1 MLETRA
7 WIGAGQYAGP
17 QQITGRA
24 QKLGLPTAWVPR
36 SLLLPWGALSS
47 LREPVEP
54 VCCHGRQT
62 SQEQPVCLGS
72 KALNFSRPPVTWMSN
87 NSAAELGKK
96 WAWEAGWVRPEGSC
110 TAPRMGRQ
118 QVLDGLKGER
128 REYRVGSAEAA
139 RGRMR
144 ERSRWGR
151 EAAQGG
157 WGGGQDPGGVGTG
170 VR

>member
-7 WIGAGQYAGP
+7 RIGAGQYAGP
-17 QQITGRA
+17 QQITGRT

-36 SLLLPWGALSS
+36 WLLLPWGALSS

-87 NSAAELGKK
+87 NNAAELGKK
-96 WAWEAGWVRPEGSC
+96 WAWEAGRERPEGPAQPPGWEGSKC
-110 TAPRMGRQ
+110 WMGQREK
-118 QVLDGLKGER
+118 DGN
-128 REYRVGSAEAA
+128 
-139 RGRMR
+139 
-144 ERSRWGR
+144 
-151 EAAQGG
+151 
-157 WGGGQDPGGVGTG
+157 TG
-170 VR
+170 